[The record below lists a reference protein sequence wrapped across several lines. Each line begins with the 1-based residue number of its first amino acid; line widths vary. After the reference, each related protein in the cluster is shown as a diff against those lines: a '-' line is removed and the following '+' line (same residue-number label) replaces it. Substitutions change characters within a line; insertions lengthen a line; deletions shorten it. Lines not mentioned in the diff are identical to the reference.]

1 MIGVFRTVLL
11 MGMLAVAP
19 VWAESDEVPV
29 QEQGSVAEESAQAVA
44 EDEGLVD
51 VSVTGEQVVTVN
63 TGNEQVDAAANL
75 IARCAE
81 RKAAHTAC
89 GSGFKAIA
97 CKKSVDL
104 TRYRGLDCPD
114 L

>member
-1 MIGVFRTVLL
+1 MIGIFRTVFLT
-11 MGMLAVAP
+11 GMLVVAP
-19 VWAESDEVPV
+19 VWAESEAPA
-29 QEQGSVAEESAQAVA
+29 QEQGSVVEESAQAVA
-44 EDEGLVD
+44 EDETLVD

-63 TGNEQVDAAANL
+63 TGNEKVDAAANL
-75 IARCAE
+75 VARCAE

-97 CKKSVDL
+97 CKKSVDM